1 MKAFSVFGSVII
13 SGVTFFILETT
24 WIPESIKVVIG
35 FTGGIAVG
43 AVAQVEE
50 RNEVHHHKTIEQ
62 VSENLNRQLGGQKSV
77 TVMRLLTLLEEM
89 KEKN

>member
-1 MKAFSVFGSVII
+1 MKAFSIFGSVII

-24 WIPESIKVVIG
+24 WIPESVKVIIS

-43 AVAQVEE
+43 AVAQVEGQ
-50 RNEVHHHKTIEQ
+50 NEVHHNQTIEQ

-89 KEKN
+89 KDKN